1 MAGSDSY
8 IPKFYKRDGGDT
20 IGMKSGALAAVDAGV
35 GGFAN
40 QIRKRVTIAQVNA
53 GATILAAAPGY
64 AYRVHDVALISIGG
78 NATAAT
84 TIDVLA
90 TQSAGSVKILAGA
103 VANLTQSAL
112 LRAGA
117 TGGTILA
124 DGASFV
130 ANDANTAITI
140 GKTGSAVTTSTHFDV
155 LLTYSVE
162 AQ

>member
-8 IPKFYKRDGGDT
+8 IPKLYKRDGGDT

-40 QIRKRVTIAQVNA
+40 QIRKRFTIAQVNA
-53 GATILAAAPGY
+53 GATILSAAPGY
-64 AYRVHDVALISIGG
+64 AYRMHDCALIAVGG
-78 NATAAT
+78 AATAAT
-84 TIDVLA
+84 TVDVLG
-90 TQSAGSVKILAGA
+90 TQSTSSVKLMAGA
-103 VANLTQSAL
+103 IANLTQSAL

-117 TGGTILA
+117 TGGAILA

-140 GKTGSAVTTSTHFDV
+140 GKTGSALTTATYIDV
-155 LLTYSVE
+155 ILTYSTE